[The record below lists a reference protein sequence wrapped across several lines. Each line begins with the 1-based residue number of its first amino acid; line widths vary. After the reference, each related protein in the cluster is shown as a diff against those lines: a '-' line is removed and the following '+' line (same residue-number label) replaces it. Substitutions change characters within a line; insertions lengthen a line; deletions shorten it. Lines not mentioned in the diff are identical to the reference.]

1 LICGFI
7 IIFTGVYLLNSIARS
22 SLSGNHHLHGND
34 PSEDDEADENER
46 FLMEEAALLEDH
58 EAGSSSLNLSGLN
71 HDSDDD
77 IELVMRPKTGH

>member
-1 LICGFI
+1 MICGFV
-7 IIFTGVYLLNSIARS
+7 IIFTGVYLLDSIARG
-22 SLSGNHHLHGND
+22 SGQEAHHLHGD
-34 PSEDDEADENER
+34 TSSEDEDENER

-77 IELVMRPKTGH
+77 IELVMRPKAGR